1 MTPQELFAQAD
12 LAGLHSQVATEIRTN
27 PQLAEP
33 RALFVQ
39 VLCLEGEWERAA
51 AQADAL
57 LKLSPASALFCTT
70 ITRLIEAEQAREQVF
85 AGTRAPEWS
94 GAQPAYAADVC
105 AALRAYGS
113 GDTAAATAAT
123 LRVMDALEPAAATL
137 DGDAP
142 QPWLIDADAR
152 LTGVVEY
159 LKDGHYCLVAQS
171 DIKSMELA
179 APSHPV
185 ELLWPHVSITLRNGE
200 VLVGRTTGRYP
211 LTGTAKEPKLLMM
224 QESAWLETADNLYQG
239 SGQHCWATEE
249 GVVPLLTV
257 SRITFA

>member
-12 LAGLHSQVATEIRTN
+12 LAGLHSRVAAEIRTN

-39 VLCLEGEWERAA
+39 VLCLEGEWERAT

-70 ITRLIEAEQAREQVF
+70 IARLIEAEQTREQVF

-94 GAQPAYAADVC
+94 GTQPAYAADVC
-105 AALRAYGS
+105 SALHAYGS
-113 GDTAAATAAT
+113 GDTAAAAAAT
-123 LRVMDALEPAAATL
+123 LRVMDALVPAEACVDGATH
-137 DGDAP
+137 
-142 QPWLIDADAR
+142 PWVIDADAR
-152 LTGVVEY
+152 LAGVVEY

-171 DIKSMELA
+171 EIKSMEIA
-179 APSHPV
+179 VPSHPV
-185 ELLWPHVSITLRNGE
+185 ELLWPHVRITLRNGE

-211 LTGTAKEPKLLMM
+211 LTPAAKEPKLLMM
-224 QESAWLETADNLYQG
+224 QESAWQEVAENLYLG
-239 SGQHCWATEE
+239 SGQHCLATPESE
-249 GVVPLLTV
+249 LPLLTLA
-257 SRITFA
+257 RLTFA

>member
-1 MTPQELFAQAD
+1 MSPQELFAKAD
-12 LAGLHSQVATEIRTN
+12 LAGLHSQVVSEIRNN
-27 PQLAEP
+27 PQQAEP

-57 LKLSPASALFCTT
+57 LKLNPASALFCTT
-70 ITRLIEAEQAREQVF
+70 VTRLIEAEQLREQVF
-85 AGTRAPEWS
+85 AGKRAPEWS

-105 AALRAYGS
+105 AALQAYGC
-113 GDTAAATAAT
+113 GNTAAAAEAT
-123 LRVMDALEPAAATL
+123 RRVMDALEPAAATL
-137 DGDAP
+137 DGAAP

-171 DIKSMELA
+171 EIKSIELA

-185 ELLWPHVSITLRNGE
+185 ELLWPHVRICLRSGE

-211 LTGTAKEPKLLMM
+211 LVGAAKEPALQMM
-224 QESAWLETADNLYQG
+224 KESAWQEAAENLYLG

-257 SRITFA
+257 SRLVFA